1 MDVTLSVSG
10 LMACLLLTGCGGIN
24 KPTKLSLGTA
34 RDSPYS
40 PWSIWGRGTALL
52 CGPLRPLWLSNRILS
67 DMASGRACLPS
78 CREGFPSPKVN
89 LLSLKAGLTW

>member
-40 PWSIWGRGTALL
+40 P
-52 CGPLRPLWLSNRILS
+52 
-67 DMASGRACLPS
+67 
-78 CREGFPSPKVN
+78 
-89 LLSLKAGLTW
+89 